1 MKTLLALLLL
11 IPSLS
16 WGCIKNLKDYFN
28 SDDMIQ
34 LVVYSDSKMD
44 LYINN
49 IRSFKAINI
58 KDYGFTKKMRQQF
71 EDDYGCPKTQFIEAF
86 SSSGMPK
93 IVDGKAVSKYS
104 TKILMK

>member
-1 MKTLLALLLL
+1 MKTLLILLLL
-11 IPSLS
+11 IPTLS
-16 WGCIKNLKDYFN
+16 WGCINNLKDYFN

-34 LVVYSDSKMD
+34 LVVYSDNKMD

-49 IRSFKAINI
+49 IRNFKAINI
-58 KDYGFTKKMRQQF
+58 KDYGFTNKMRKQF
-71 EDDYGCPKTQFIEAF
+71 EDDYGCPKTSFIEAF

-93 IVDGKAVSKYS
+93 IVNGKAVSKYS